1 MGELTVMVDYEKILH
16 SPLIPS
22 QIIPLTRKA
31 AHNNVPVFIL
41 GEHGTEKELIAKII
55 HYVGDWKYYRFYKI
69 DCKTQTED
77 SFSEQF
83 IRIFKENNF
92 GTIPATVY
100 LKEIGELGQSNQA
113 KLLELVEDGFFQNGT
128 EKKFIKNLR
137 FIASF
142 SENLKERVGQG
153 KFSEDLYHRLNTL
166 SIHIPPLRDRAKEIS
181 TIAQYILEE
190 YSKKMKISKVEISE
204 NVLKL
209 FQNYWWPGNIRELEQ
224 VIIRSAM
231 FSEGKNLT
239 EKDLL
244 FETESENKSFS
255 TFLKKADA
263 KSAESKPRSFSSEQD
278 TNLLSLFLIELVHR
292 IKNPLVSIKT
302 FTQLLRD
309 KFDDREF
316 REHFYRIATEDIEKI
331 DYVLNSLL
339 TYIKINTPIE
349 KKDTVHVILEDVL
362 KRHEMQLEDKKIKI
376 FKKFEKDLPETIVH
390 DEQLRYIFNALLQY
404 SIPSIPPS
412 GSIGILTKSSDHQ
425 TEPANGKTVHQKNG
439 GYVEILIV
447 FTGYKKPVE
456 QFETVLGISTV
467 QKEQVVELELRLI
480 KEIIEKN
487 QGMMKFEVN
496 EKKPRTIISLRF
508 PIERRKLIYY
518 QPGNI

>member
-1 MGELTVMVDYEKILH
+1 MGDQIVMVDYQKIVD

-22 QIIPLTRKA
+22 QIVPVVRKA
-31 AHNNVPVFIL
+31 ANNNVPVLIQ
-41 GEHGTEKELIAKII
+41 GEHGTEKELVAKII
-55 HYVGDWKYYRFYKI
+55 HYSGDWKYYRFYKI

-77 SFSEQF
+77 SFSDQF

-100 LKEIGELGQSNQA
+100 LKEMGELGQSNQA

-128 EKKFIKNLR
+128 EKKVIKNLR
-137 FIASF
+137 FIASS
-142 SENLKERVGQG
+142 SEDLKERVGQG

-190 YSKKMKISKVEISE
+190 YSKKMKINKVEISD

-209 FQNYWWPGNIRELEQ
+209 FQNYWWPRNIRELEQ

-231 FSEGKNLT
+231 FSEGKILT

-263 KSAESKPRSFSSEQD
+263 KSTESKPQSFSSEQNA
-278 TNLLSLFLIELVHR
+278 NLLSLFLIELVHR

-309 KFDDREF
+309 KFDDGEF
-316 REHFYRIATEDIEKI
+316 REHFYKIVTEDIEKI
-331 DYVLNSLL
+331 DYVLNGLL

-376 FKKFEKDLPETIVH
+376 FKQFEKDLPETIVH
-390 DEQLRYIFNALLQY
+390 DEQLRYIFSALFQY
-404 SIPSIPPS
+404 SIPSISPS
-412 GSIGILTKSSDHQ
+412 GSIGILTQSFDDQ
-425 TEPANGKTVHQKNG
+425 TEPANGKTVHRKNG
-439 GYVEILIV
+439 GYMEILIV

-456 QFETVLGISTV
+456 QFETVLGISAG
-467 QKEQVVELELRLI
+467 QKEEAVELELRLI
-480 KEIIEKN
+480 KEIIQKN
-487 QGMMKFEVN
+487 EGIMKFEVN

-508 PIERRKLIYY
+508 PVERRKLIYY
-518 QPGNI
+518 QPGNV

>member
-1 MGELTVMVDYEKILH
+1 MNYQELIH
-16 SPLIPS
+16 SPIIPS
-22 QIIPLTRKA
+22 QIISLTQKA
-31 AHNNVPVFIL
+31 AHNNVPVFIQ

-55 HYVGDWKYYRFYKI
+55 HYGGDWKYYRFYKI

-77 SFSEQF
+77 FFNDQF

-100 LKEIGELGQSNQA
+100 LKAIGELGRSNQS

-128 EKKFIKNLR
+128 EKKVIKNLR
-137 FIASF
+137 FIASS
-142 SENLKERVGQG
+142 SENMTEKVAQG

-166 SIHIPPLRDRAKEIS
+166 SIRIPPLRERAKEIS
-181 TIAQYILEE
+181 TIAQYILDE
-190 YSKKMKISKVEISE
+190 YSKKMKINKVEISD

-209 FQNYWWPGNIRELEQ
+209 FQNYWWPGNLRELEQ

-244 FETESENKSFS
+244 FETENENKSFS

-263 KSAESKPRSFSSEQD
+263 KSTESEPRSFSSEQSA
-278 TNLLSLFLIELVHR
+278 NLLSLFLIELVHR

-302 FTQLLRD
+302 FTQLLRG
-309 KFDDREF
+309 KFDDGEF
-316 REHFYRIATEDIEKI
+316 REHFYRIVTEDIEKI
-331 DYVLNSLL
+331 DYVLNGLL

-349 KKDTVHVILEDVL
+349 KKDTVHFILEDVL
-362 KRHEMQLEDKKIKI
+362 KRHETELEDRKIKI
-376 FKKFEKDLPETIVH
+376 FKRFEKDLPETIVH

-412 GSIGILTKSSDHQ
+412 GSIGILTKSFDLQ
-425 TEPANGKTVHQKNG
+425 TEPAHGKTFHQRNG

-456 QFETVLGISTV
+456 QFETVLGISAG
-467 QKEQVVELELRLI
+467 QEEAIELELRLI
-480 KEIIEKN
+480 KEIIQKN
-487 QGMMKFEVN
+487 RGIMKFEVN

-508 PIERRKLIYY
+508 PVERRKLIYY
-518 QPGNI
+518 QPGNV

>member
-1 MGELTVMVDYEKILH
+1 MNYQELIH
-16 SPLIPS
+16 SPFIPP
-22 QIIPLTRKA
+22 QIISLTQKA
-31 AHNNVPVFIL
+31 ARNNVPVFIQ
-41 GEHGTEKELIAKII
+41 GEHGTEKELVAKII
-55 HYVGDWKYYRFYKI
+55 HYAGDWKYYRFYKI

-77 SFSEQF
+77 SLDDQF

-100 LKEIGELGQSNQA
+100 LKEMGELGQSNQA
-113 KLLELVEDGFFQNGT
+113 KLLELVEDGFFQIGT
-128 EKKFIKNLR
+128 EKKVIKNLR
-137 FIASF
+137 FIASS

-166 SIHIPPLRDRAKEIS
+166 SIHIPPLRDRAKEIP
-181 TIAQYILEE
+181 TIAQHILEE
-190 YSKKMKISKVEISE
+190 YSKKMKINKVEISD

-209 FQNYWWPGNIRELEQ
+209 FQSYWWPGNIRELEQ

-231 FSEGKNLT
+231 FSEDKNLT

-263 KSAESKPRSFSSEQD
+263 KSTESKPRSSSSEQNA
-278 TNLLSLFLIELVHR
+278 NLLSLFLIELVHR

-309 KFDDREF
+309 KFDDGEF
-316 REHFYRIATEDIEKI
+316 REHFYRIVTEDIEKI
-331 DYVLNSLL
+331 DYVLNGLL

-362 KRHEMQLEDKKIKI
+362 KRHELELEDKKIRI
-376 FKKFEKDLPETIVH
+376 FRKFEKDLPETIVH

-412 GSIGILTKSSDHQ
+412 GTIGILTKSFDLQ
-425 TEPANGKTVHQKNG
+425 TEPANAKTYLQKNG

-447 FTGYKKPVE
+447 FTGYKKPIE
-456 QFETVLGISTV
+456 QFETVLGISAG
-467 QKEQVVELELRLI
+467 QKEEAVELELRLI
-480 KEIIEKN
+480 KEIIQRN

-518 QPGNI
+518 QTEAV

>member
-1 MGELTVMVDYEKILH
+1 MNYQELVH
-16 SPLIPS
+16 SPIIPS
-22 QIIPLTRKA
+22 QIISLTQKA
-31 AHNNVPVFIL
+31 AQNNVPVFIQ
-41 GEHGTEKELIAKII
+41 GEHGTEKELVAKII
-55 HYVGDWKYYRFYKI
+55 HYAGDWKYYRFYKI

-77 SFSEQF
+77 SFNDQF

-128 EKKFIKNLR
+128 EKKVIKNLR
-137 FIASF
+137 FIASS

-181 TIAQYILEE
+181 AIAQYILEE
-190 YSKKMKISKVEISE
+190 YSKKMKIGKLEISG
-204 NVLKL
+204 NVLRL

-255 TFLKKADA
+255 TFLKKAEA
-263 KSAESKPRSFSSEQD
+263 KSTESKSRTFSSEQNA
-278 TNLLSLFLIELVHR
+278 NLLSLFLIELVHR
-292 IKNPLVSIKT
+292 IKNPLVSVKT

-309 KFDDREF
+309 KFDDGEF
-316 REHFYRIATEDIEKI
+316 REHFYRIVTEDIEKI
-331 DYVLNSLL
+331 DYVLNGLL

-349 KKDTVHVILEDVL
+349 KKDTVHAILDDIL
-362 KRHEMQLEDKKIKI
+362 KRHEIQLELKKIKI
-376 FKKFEKDLPETIVH
+376 FKKFEKDLPETTVH

-412 GSIGILTKSSDHQ
+412 GTIGILTKSLDLQ
-425 TEPANGKTVHQKNG
+425 TEPANGKTYHQKNG

-447 FTGYKKPVE
+447 FTGYKRPLE
-456 QFETVLGISTV
+456 QFEAVLGISTA
-467 QKEQVVELELRLI
+467 QKEEAVELELRLV
-480 KEIIEKN
+480 KEIIQRN
-487 QGMMKFEVN
+487 QGIMKFEVN

-518 QPGNI
+518 QPGNV